1 MGFRTG
7 SEWLDPVADA
17 SASPGWL
24 MTQLILILL
33 IAFILF
39 AVVGRLLRDAL
50 RGGEAKH
57 PAVEPASPLPVQVQ
71 LPARALME
79 QIFSEDD
86 LSFVTGEGDR
96 QIRRQF
102 LHDRRKLA
110 LAWLSQMRKESS
122 RIIRLHLQAV
132 STSMLRPAIELQLL
146 LHIILFFSV
155 YALLWGVITCY
166 GAFAARSMIR
176 NVLTLAGRLSGLGGS
191 ILADAGR
198 SGLAHSH

>member
-1 MGFRTG
+1 
-7 SEWLDPVADA
+7 
-17 SASPGWL
+17 

-33 IAFILF
+33 ITFLLLVF
-39 AVVGRLLRDAL
+39 VGLLLRDAL
-50 RGGEAKH
+50 RGGKAKH
-57 PAVEPASPLPVQVQ
+57 QAVEPPSPLPLQVQ

-110 LAWLSQMRKESS
+110 LAWLSQMRRESS
-122 RIIRLHLQAV
+122 RIIGLHLHAV

-146 LHIILFFSV
+146 LHIILFFTV
-155 YALLWGVITCY
+155 YALLWSLVACY
-166 GAFAARSMIR
+166 GAFAARSMVR
-176 NVLTLAGRLSGLGGS
+176 NVLTLAGSLSGLGGS

-198 SGLAHSH
+198 CGLAQSHSHA